1 MARKRRVH
9 IPNAYVHVSHRC
21 NHGQPLFADPK
32 VRALFLAVLDQV
44 AAALGYEILYYCLQD
59 NHIHLIL
66 FTPPA
71 IAGHTLS
78 TFMHRLDS
86 AFGHRLNAW
95 QGWQGTAWQGRY
107 RATAWSPP
115 QRLWVLELLLWYAAT
130 NTARRQVNAVPAA
143 DWRWGALYW
152 LLRGER
158 GPVRTTLRAWL
169 DQIYRPRGCAD
180 PVAEFAALCRQ
191 TERPAWRERILELE
205 RAGLPWLGEAD
216 GDDHPVVRHDLKGLQ
231 EQIRALNLR
240 SWKLEVER
248 YSMLLLPITQVI
260 Y

>member
-1 MARKRRVH
+1 MARRRRVH
-9 IPNAYVHVSHRC
+9 IPNSFVHVTHRC
-21 NHGQPLFADPK
+21 NHGEPLFDDPK
-32 VRALFLAVLDQV
+32 VKALFLAVLDEV
-44 AAALGYEILYYCLQD
+44 AQALGYEVVYYCLQD
-59 NHIHLIL
+59 NHLHLFL

-71 IAGHTLS
+71 IEGHTLS

-86 AFGHRLNAW
+86 AFGHRLNAA

-107 RATAWSPP
+107 RATGWFPQ
-115 QRLWVLELLLWYAAT
+115 QRLWLIELLLWYAAT
-130 NTARRQVNAVPAA
+130 NTARRKVNAVPAA

-158 GPVRTTLRAWL
+158 GPVRTTLNKWL
-169 DQIYRPRGCAD
+169 ERIYRPRGGAD
-180 PVAEFAALCRQ
+180 PVAAFAALAAQ
-191 TERPAWRERILELE
+191 TERPAWVKRALALE
-205 RAGLPWLGEAD
+205 RAGLPWPGKSAGAD
-216 GDDHPVVRHDLKGLQ
+216 RPFVQHDLKGLQ

-248 YSMLLLPITQVI
+248 YSMLLLPLIQVL